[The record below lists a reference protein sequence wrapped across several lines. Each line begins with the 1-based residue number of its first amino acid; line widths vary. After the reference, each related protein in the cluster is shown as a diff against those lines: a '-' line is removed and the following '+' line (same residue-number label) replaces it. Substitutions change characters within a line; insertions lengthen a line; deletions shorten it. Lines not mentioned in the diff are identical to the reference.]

1 MTHNYQFIN
10 LSTTKKKVAVL
21 HPLRRIALL
30 LLIFKFKVYLLW
42 GSKSVLNMDKLKWMP
57 YHQNK

>member
-10 LSTTKKKVAVL
+10 LLTNEKKVAIL

-30 LLIFKFKVYLLW
+30 LLIFKFKVYLFW
-42 GSKSVLNMDKLKWMP
+42 ESKSVLNMDKLK
-57 YHQNK
+57 